1 MTQDRSHLG
10 LQRSLFQLPEIPAQV
25 YMGVLK
31 CSPDMLDVI
40 LHLVSSSREM
50 WTAMNFEYYMFLM
63 LEQENQH
70 SSELSLSVARNM
82 TCPMP
87 RQAHHHPYGPCR
99 DQPCCE
105 SCQPPPYWCGF
116 GKVLARDTQPAWA
129 DLLTQCGVEMSHVN
143 LT

>member
-1 MTQDRSHLG
+1 MTQDKSHLS
-10 LQRSLFQLPEIPAQV
+10 LQRSLFQLPEIPAQG

-50 WTAMNFEYYMFLM
+50 WTAMDFEHYIFLI
-63 LEQENQH
+63 LWQEKQH
-70 SSELSLSVARNM
+70 SSELSLSVARYI

-87 RQAHHHPYGPCR
+87 RQAHHHPYGRCR

-105 SCQPPPYWCGF
+105 SCQPPPCWCDSGN
-116 GKVLARDTQPAWA
+116 GLARDTRPA
-129 DLLTQCGVEMSHVN
+129 
-143 LT
+143 